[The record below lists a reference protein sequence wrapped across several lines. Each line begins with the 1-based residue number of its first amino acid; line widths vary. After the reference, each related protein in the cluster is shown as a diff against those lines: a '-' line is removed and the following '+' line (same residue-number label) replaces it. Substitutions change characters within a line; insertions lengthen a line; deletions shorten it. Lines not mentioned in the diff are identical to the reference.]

1 MLLGPIHSQNT
12 QGSVCVHY
20 RLLHRPPVDSVPSQ
34 QCLSCVSSV
43 LDIAV
48 SCTWPFVLCFWEIVS
63 AFCMYRVHVFFIV
76 AQVIST
82 ILVMKEERG
91 RPEFFSFFWQL
102 NFLSYMY
109 RIILFIVFSQTF

>member
-20 RLLHRPPVDSVPSQ
+20 RLLHRPPVDPVPSQ

-48 SCTWPFVLCFWEIVS
+48 SCTWPFVFCFWEIVS
-63 AFCMYRVHVFFIV
+63 AFCMYRVHVFFFYCSASNINN
-76 AQVIST
+76 ISQ
-82 ILVMKEERG
+82 EERT
-91 RPEFFSFFWQL
+91 RPA
-102 NFLSYMY
+102 
-109 RIILFIVFSQTF
+109 